1 MTLKK
6 LDIVYVKNNFT
17 ASEKLNV
24 LESVRCKNIIT
35 NKKISIGNTCILNE
49 NLNINKNLNWAKIE
63 KYALL
68 DIDNQNSTIYIKNNL
83 NQYHYTS
90 LFNTHIKNN
99 TIFNTSTEINLG
111 KNLLVENSFSTDNLF
126 AKSSIN
132 KQNVIANTIN
142 IENTGFINNLNTANI
157 IIKKN
162 TNTNPNVLLTVNKS
176 INIGGINN
184 MSNSDLIVN
193 NDAIINKVDSRNN
206 LNLILKNI
214 NYNKNIPGALKFN
227 NTNNTL
233 EGYYNNQWK
242 SISHLFSSDYKTFI
256 DLKDYDYHIYQNNNI
271 NISINN
277 ITNNF
282 ITSLPITSNNN
293 INVKSI
299 ILNNLDIKNT
309 LVLENDFKN
318 TGIVRLPYSSDS
330 NGIEGALRYN
340 TILKKIEYYNNKWN
354 TLGISSL
361 LNIDENDTLIMKPVS
376 FVCSINNSTTNLNPN
391 INIEYSCDLNNIN
404 VKNNTI
410 LNKDVLIMN
419 NPIIFNSNSNKLF
432 YNSASNYN
440 KNDFSLL
447 EINQSNIENDFYN
460 EYISEYYYVNANYN
474 DYSYF
479 LKHYNHTSN
488 FIPNNIKNFIYHYF
502 SSQTLIINSIEFS
515 YFITNEFKQIYITN
529 LTNIK
534 NHFSIII
541 YNNDNNIVYNSQSNN
556 TSFILDK
563 DKYYTIQLKIINL
576 ETSVN
581 NENNIFIR
589 LSGYYKLNHLLFK
602 NDNINFLYNIDS
614 NFS

>member
-1 MTLKK
+1 
-6 LDIVYVKNNFT
+6 
-17 ASEKLNV
+17 
-24 LESVRCKNIIT
+24 
-35 NKKISIGNTCILNE
+35 
-49 NLNINKNLNWAKIE
+49 
-63 KYALL
+63 
-68 DIDNQNSTIYIKNNL
+68 
-83 NQYHYTS
+83 
-90 LFNTHIKNN
+90 
-99 TIFNTSTEINLG
+99 
-111 KNLLVENSFSTDNLF
+111 
-126 AKSSIN
+126 
-132 KQNVIANTIN
+132 
-142 IENTGFINNLNTANI
+142 
-157 IIKKN
+157 
-162 TNTNPNVLLTVNKS
+162 
-176 INIGGINN
+176 
-184 MSNSDLIVN
+184 
-193 NDAIINKVDSRNN
+193 
-206 LNLILKNI
+206 
-214 NYNKNIPGALKFN
+214 
-227 NTNNTL
+227 
-233 EGYYNNQWK
+233 
-242 SISHLFSSDYKTFI
+242 
-256 DLKDYDYHIYQNNNI
+256 
-271 NISINN
+271 
-277 ITNNF
+277 
-282 ITSLPITSNNN
+282 
-293 INVKSI
+293 
-299 ILNNLDIKNT
+299 
-309 LVLENDFKN
+309 
-318 TGIVRLPYSSDS
+318 
-330 NGIEGALRYN
+330 
-340 TILKKIEYYNNKWN
+340 
-354 TLGISSL
+354 
-361 LNIDENDTLIMKPVS
+361 MKPVS

-614 NFS
+614 NFHNNINFVNNLNLLKTTNIYSNLNLNELNIDKLLINTKKNDTINSIICIEDNNLNKSFEITSNNIIIGI